1 MTRRDPILQS
11 VRTVAVIGA
20 SRDREK
26 FGNKAVRAFSSTG
39 FTVFPI
45 NSHCG
50 TDSVGKFKIEGLHVY
65 GSILA
70 IPEHVDLATMYLPPK
85 IGENL
90 VEDIFRKSIRRLW
103 INPGAESDLLV
114 ERCRNRGIETELLCS
129 IVAIGANP
137 MDYE

>member
-1 MTRRDPILQS
+1 M
-11 VRTVAVIGA
+11 IGA

-26 FGNKAVRAFSSTG
+26 FGNKAVRAFSRTG
-39 FTVFPI
+39 FTVFPV

-50 TDSVGKFKIEGLHVY
+50 TDSVGEFEIEGLHAY
-65 GSILA
+65 GSIFV

-90 VEDIFRKSIRRLW
+90 VEEIFRKSIRRLW

-129 IVAIGANP
+129 IVAIGENP